1 MKPKPRPIKI
11 IKREFSKAE
20 QEEIDRINIGELV
33 PTIKTITDKRTGVKR
48 DIVFNHRFTF
58 SGGVSRLRQLYE
70 GYCSVCHAWPLYKV
84 MYDYGD
90 ERGGAWLVYRYCQQ
104 CFDKQPIKDTYNKQ
118 RKKENRNK
126 KK

>member
-1 MKPKPRPIKI
+1 LTSKTKI
-11 IKREFSKAE
+11 IKIKFTPE
-20 QEEIDRINIGELV
+20 QQKEIDLINKGELV
-33 PTIKTITDKRTGVKR
+33 PTIKTITDKKTGVKR

-58 SGGVSRLRQLYE
+58 SGGVSRLRQLHE

-90 ERGGAWLVYRYCQQ
+90 ENQGAWLVYRYCQE
-104 CFDKQPIKDTYNKQ
+104 CFDKQPIADTYNK
-118 RKKENRNK
+118 KKSKTK